1 MDFASANLGIL
12 FDAWRLLYQISIA
25 NIGDFFGTSWGVN
38 GADSAAFFKGFYTDP
53 VQTVAFT
60 VIFVFLT
67 VLITSV
73 GVSKGIEKFSAIA
86 MPALFVML
94 CIVIV
99 RSERFQVHLKDFA
112 FVFSLTLMYSREQAG

>member
-1 MDFASANLGIL
+1 M
-12 FDAWRLLYQISIA
+12 
-25 NIGDFFGTSWGVN
+25 

-86 MPALFVML
+86 MPALL
-94 CIVIV
+94 CNALHSY
-99 RSERFQVHLKDFA
+99 RKKCDA
-112 FVFSLTLMYSREQAG
+112 SRCI